1 LITGFRYI
9 WPKTIK
15 GFRLIALLFV
25 YLMPHALLSAQNFN
39 LKSYMTSDGLA
50 HNNVRAMVRDSS
62 GFLWIGTW
70 DGLSRFDG
78 HEFKNY
84 FHKTN
89 DSTSLPFFS
98 IYELCLDKYN
108 NLWVL
113 TDWMQV
119 VKYNRASDNFSVM
132 KKIDTV
138 SVEQVVFMNTDSN
151 GNLWIIN
158 KHQLIRWDEK
168 KHESKIYRLTDKEGN
183 PFTFDGRYRSVCQ
196 VGDSEIWLVG
206 LKVLKFIKADDNT
219 LSLDHEY
226 PRKMLQSERL
236 IDFDYVNWDEFYCS
250 QTGSKWIFS
259 NTGLYR
265 MDEKAGAF
273 REDRGRIPAGEFT
286 GKPFFCWG
294 WRDDGIYIFN
304 TSKGKLNHIPYYVTR
319 MPGAI
324 LPDDQ
329 SSFWFSSTTSSG
341 VAQGLKHLVF
351 TPEIFR
357 NHLITDQDSAAPAV
371 YSVIMDKDENI
382 MTGLRGY
389 DHILKFGADGKQ
401 TAVDKLSPALFKLA
415 MHIRSMIPV
424 ENGVW
429 IGYIAKLLQFYDYS
443 TGRFINYFP
452 DVSTTRTILPDKN
465 NNLFIGTYD
474 LSLFSPS
481 TGKTEVL
488 WRSGNSYGIFKMY
501 LGKDG
506 ILWGVMAGSRLLRYD
521 TLTHEGS
528 VINLTVAPCNVEDI
542 IPGDD
547 GELWLALLGEGVC
560 CYNIKSGAC
569 KYYTTSEGLS
579 NNTTYNLLRDK
590 YGNIW
595 VSTNSGIS
603 RINPFT
609 GKIRSFGLNDGLAI
623 SEFNSCAK
631 FMSSQGEFFF
641 GGMGGFVRF
650 FPDSISITETPSHI
664 QRILI
669 TGLEVSGLPRH
680 LPKPVEESDTVKLL
694 IGEDNFYFTFTSTDF
709 INSDKTIFRYRLAE
723 INKTWIETGAHNRN
737 INYSNLEPGWYH
749 LMIEGTDS
757 NGEWSVSR
765 NIVIRITPKFYETW
779 FFIIMV
785 AMLLVAGLAFSIIF
799 YIHNVKQKERQKQY
813 ELKLQSLRG
822 QMNPHFIFNSLNSI
836 NYFISN
842 NDRLSANRYIADF
855 SRLIRSILANMGNNF
870 IPFENEISSIED
882 YLRIEHLRFGDKF
895 DYKIETEEVAGMT
908 ETQVCPGIVQ
918 PFIEN
923 AIWHGVRALEN
934 RKGFIRISFIPSSD
948 DGLKCIIEDDG
959 VGRVFSANRRDIN
972 DNHKSRGISI
982 VAERL
987 QITSKLRKTNYK
999 LEINDLYPGRSEPG
1013 TRVEVDIPVIKS

>member
-1 LITGFRYI
+1 MLTV
-9 WPKTIK
+9 
-15 GFRLIALLFV
+15 LLLV
-25 YLMPHALLSAQNFN
+25 YLMHHAALSAQNFN

-50 HNNVRAMVRDSS
+50 HNNVRTIVRDSC
-62 GFLWIGTW
+62 GFLWAGTW

-84 FHKTN
+84 FHRTN

-98 IYELCLDKYN
+98 IYGLSLDKYN
-108 NLWVL
+108 NLWIL
-113 TDWMQV
+113 TDLMQV
-119 VKYNRASDNFSVM
+119 VKYNRTNDNFTIV

-138 SVEQVVFMNTDSN
+138 SLEQVVFMNTDRA

-158 KHQLIRWDEK
+158 KNELIRWDEK
-168 KHESKIYRLTDKEGN
+168 KQESNIYKLTDRSGKS
-183 PFTFDGRYRSVCQ
+183 FVLDGWFRIVYPVS
-196 VGDSEIWLVG
+196 DSEIWIAG
-206 LKVLKFIKADDNT
+206 AKVLKFIKSGHNT
-219 LSLDHEY
+219 LVIDHEY
-226 PRKMLQSERL
+226 PRQLSQPERT
-236 IDFDYVNWDEFYCS
+236 IDFDLIVWNSFYCS
-250 QTGSKWIFS
+250 PSGSKWIFS
-259 NTGLYR
+259 NAGLYR
-265 MDEKAGAF
+265 LDEKAGAF
-273 REDRGRIPAGEFT
+273 REYRGSIPAGEFT

-324 LPDDQ
+324 FPDNQ
-329 SSFWFSSTTSSG
+329 SSFWFSSTTGSG
-341 VAQGLKHLVF
+341 VAQGLKHLIF
-351 TPEIFR
+351 TPDIFR

-371 YSVIMDKDENI
+371 YSVIMDKNENI
-382 MTGLRGY
+382 LTGLRGY
-389 DHILKFGADGKQ
+389 DHILKYRVDGKHE
-401 TAVDKLSPALFKLA
+401 AIDKLSPALFNKA
-415 MHIRSMIPV
+415 MHIRSMIPIDK
-424 ENGVW
+424 GVW
-429 IGYIAKLLQFYDYS
+429 IGYFGKLLQFFDYS
-443 TGRFINYFP
+443 TGSFKNYFP
-452 DVSTTRTILPDKN
+452 DVNTLRTILPDN
-465 NNLFIGTYD
+465 DNNLFIGTFD

-481 TGKTEVL
+481 TGMTKVL
-488 WRSGNSYGIFKMY
+488 WRSRNNNGILKMY
-501 LGKDG
+501 LGNDG
-506 ILWGVMAGSRLLRYD
+506 ILWGAMTRSRLLRYD
-521 TLTHEGS
+521 TRTHEGS
-528 VINLTVAPCNVEDI
+528 VINLTVGKCNVEDI
-542 IPGDD
+542 IPGND

-560 CYNIKSGAC
+560 CYDIKSGAC

-590 YGNIW
+590 HGNIW
-595 VSTNSGIS
+595 VSTDNGIS
-603 RINPFT
+603 MINTAT
-609 GKIRSFGLNDGLAI
+609 GKIRSFGPNDGLAI
-623 SEFNSCAK
+623 SEFNSGAK
-631 FMSSQGEFFF
+631 FISSKGEFIF

-650 FPDSISITETPSHI
+650 FPDSISVAETQSYI

-680 LPKPVEESDTVKLL
+680 LPKPVEGSDTVKLL
-694 IGEDNFYFTFTSTDF
+694 KGEDNFHFTFTSTDF
-709 INSDKTIFRYRLAE
+709 VNSDKTIFRYRLAE
-723 INKTWIETGAHNRN
+723 INDKWIETSAHNLN
-737 INYSNLEPGWYH
+737 INYSNLDPGWYH

-757 NGEWSVSR
+757 NGEWSGQK
-765 NIVIRITPKFYETW
+765 NLVIRIVPKFYETW

-785 AMLLVAGLAFSIIF
+785 AMLVISGVALSIIF
-799 YIHNVKQKERQKQY
+799 YIHNVKQKERQKQD

-842 NDRLSANRYIADF
+842 NDKLSANRYIADF
-855 SRLIRSILANMGNNF
+855 SRLIRSILANMGHNF

-895 DYKIETEEVAGMT
+895 DYSIETGEVTGMAET
-908 ETQVCPGIVQ
+908 EVCPGIVQ

-934 RKGFIRISFIPSSD
+934 RKGLIRIRFIPSSD
-948 DGLKCIIEDDG
+948 SGLKCIIEDDG
-959 VGRVFSANRRDIN
+959 VGRMFSTGRS

-999 LEINDLYPGRSEPG
+999 IEINDLYPGRSEPG